1 MVGWHVIPLALFLF
15 LKIILA
21 IECLLCFH
29 TSFGIICSSSVENA
43 MGILIGIA
51 LNLVVSMV
59 ILTIVILIHEWNIFF
74 HLFVFSVSSV

>member
-1 MVGWHVIPLALFLF
+1 MIPLALFLF

-21 IECLLCFH
+21 IEFLLCFH

-59 ILTIVILIHEWNIFF
+59 ILTIVILLIHECNIFF